1 MYLSTAAKAEAYLTN
16 FPNAVLPQD
25 KMYKKVVEEKGMKG
39 MPTEFTLFTAKN
51 LTLRLKPI
59 NSFKHRG
66 LILRFCDYLIP
77 RPLSQLTLLDA
88 TILAP
93 EFKTFE
99 ILEYHDHDILIV
111 LDT

>member
-59 NSFKHRG
+59 NSIGHRG
-66 LILRFCDYLIP
+66 MILRFHDDLIP
-77 RPLSQLTLLDA
+77 RPLSKLERLEA
-88 TILAP
+88 TFLAK
-93 EFKTFE
+93 EFKKYE
-99 ILEYHDHDILIV
+99 VLELNN
-111 LDT
+111 